1 MSTPRELQAQLEE
14 AQRALREAEK
24 EIDRQRKEAAVAA
37 AETPEE
43 ARALIA
49 AISKVDLPAFW
60 EADPVLWF
68 RQCESAFRRSGQ
80 VSQGVKFDRVVGKLP
95 NAVSLSCR
103 SLLLSINFEDKDC

>member
-14 AQRALREAEK
+14 TQRALIEAEK
-24 EIDRQRKEAAVAA
+24 EIDRQRKAA
-37 AETPEE
+37 ATAAEPPEE

-80 VSQGVKFDRVVGKLP
+80 VSQGVKFDHVVGKLP